1 MHRSPMGRPKLYTER
16 IQLPLS
22 DGTLERIDSVLQDDE
37 YRLDLIRTAIEAE
50 IEKRSRGIRS
60 KSKAKDRPAR

>member
-1 MHRSPMGRPKLYTER
+1 MGRPKLYTER

-22 DGTLERIDSVLQDDE
+22 DGTLERIDSVLEDGE

-50 IEKRSRGIRS
+50 IEKRSRGSRS

>member
-1 MHRSPMGRPKLYTER
+1 MGRPKLYTER

-22 DGTLERIDSVLQDDE
+22 DGTLERIDSVLQEDE

-60 KSKAKDRPAR
+60 MSKAKDRPAR